1 MLFGSK
7 ETHMD
12 SHHPSSKN
20 DSARF
25 MRAPEQ
31 IWTALILTLLS
42 LPAHADDPITR
53 LLNKA
58 VDMLTNQ
65 WAVASAVITIAAL
78 GYRMKY
84 GMMDK
89 RKALYSIIGIVVV
102 FGAVLIVEQIRG

>member
-1 MLFGSK
+1 MELHQF
-7 ETHMD
+7 
-12 SHHPSSKN
+12 SST
-20 DSARF
+20 DEPGRIV
-25 MRAPEQ
+25 RALERT
-31 IWTALILTLLS
+31 WTTLILALLS
-42 LPAHADDPITR
+42 LPAHAEDPIAR

-89 RKALYSIIGIVVV
+89 RKALYSILGIVIV
-102 FGAVLIVEQIRG
+102 FGAVLIVDEIRA